1 MKKEF
6 GAEDYVSY
14 SSKLLFST
22 HVVASNLAFNAAGLN
37 EGEEDL
43 HREKLLESI
52 ILLGALGDGLLDELA
67 DEGEIERANR
77 ALAEKSIEAILKRTG
92 EKGGE

>member
-1 MKKEF
+1 MRR
-6 GAEDYVSY
+6 
-14 SSKLLFST
+14 
-22 HVVASNLAFNAAGLN
+22 GLN

-52 ILLGALGDGLLDELA
+52 ILLGALVDGLLDELA

-92 EKGGE
+92 EKGSE